1 MKKYIMKNKKLVAL
15 GTILFLMLWF
25 LLYKVINN
33 KILLPSPIEVLIEVK
48 YIITEKTFANI
59 IFGTLNR
66 SVWAFFIALSFAI
79 VLSIFSI
86 LNHVIYNFLIPFIE
100 LLKTIPTMTI
110 VILALVWLNND
121 KAPILMG
128 ILSVFPILYEGLLK
142 NIISTDEK
150 IIHMLDVYNVQKI
163 DVVRYVYI
171 PKIFEGLGKIFSS
184 TLGLTFK
191 IVVGGEILAAPNNS
205 IGSEIQLQKVYLNTA
220 GVFAWII
227 IIVILTIIID
237 YIINFIGEFRGEKL
251 WMKF

>member
-15 GTILFLMLWF
+15 GAMFFLMLWF
-25 LLYKVINN
+25 LLYKVIDN
-33 KILLPSPIEVLIEVK
+33 KLLLPSPFEVFIEVK
-48 YIITEKTFANI
+48 YIITEKTFI
-59 IFGTLNR
+59 HVILGTLKR
-66 SVWAFFIALSFAI
+66 SFWSFFIALSFAI

-86 LNHVIYNFLIPFIE
+86 LNQVIYNFLIPLIE
-100 LLKTIPTMTI
+100 LFKAIPTMTI

-128 ILSVFPILYEGLLK
+128 ALAVFPILYEGLLK
-142 NIISTDEK
+142 NIISTDKK

-205 IGSEIQLQKVYLNTA
+205 IGSEIQLQKVYLNTT
-220 GVFAWII
+220 GVFAWIV
-227 IIVILTIIID
+227 IIVILTIIVD
-237 YIINFIGEFRGEKL
+237 CIISSFRKFRGKKS